1 MLKFGA
7 CDFLIRWALVVIYFT
22 LQKTCKACIEADG
35 YVRDKEKSTSII
47 LSHDQWVNALDYILF
62 YSHEKSGPQNDRK
75 SLIPETFYARA
86 SLTWFIC

>member
-35 YVRDKEKSTSII
+35 YVRDKGSL
-47 LSHDQWVNALDYILF
+47 LSKGGGVSNEYH
-62 YSHEKSGPQNDRK
+62 
-75 SLIPETFYARA
+75 
-86 SLTWFIC
+86 